1 MFDDLGRGRTAWTA
15 VGGLLA
21 LAVVFVLYS
30 FVGTF
35 VFAVF
40 IYYATRPIY
49 RRLRRRVRPAS
60 LAALLSLVLLVL
72 PALALVSYAGLVATA
87 QLDRLVGADAR
98 ANLAAALDLDLG
110 VVPDVR
116 SPDAL
121 LSIDPRRYLS
131 PEQALGLVG
140 RVGGA
145 VDVVAEVGI
154 FLVHAFV
161 MVAVAFYLLRDDTR
175 IARWVTSRF
184 GDDHGLLRAYLTA
197 VDRDLSS
204 IFFGNIL
211 NAVLT
216 GTIGVIVYSTLDAV
230 APAGLGVPAPAL
242 VGALAGVAS
251 LIPIVGMKLVYVPVA
266 LYLAGLSAVDG
277 FAGVWFVALFAG
289 VSLVVV
295 DTIPDLVL
303 RPYVSGRN
311 LHVGTV
317 MIAYTLGPLLFG
329 WYGLFLLPMVLVFV
343 VHFARVVLPELAAA
357 ESIRPFALD
366 PGATPA
372 VERPDPE
379 AEPVGEAA
387 ASRDRRASDGA
398 GADE

>member
-1 MFDDLGRGRTAWTA
+1 MLDDVDRGRA
-15 VGGLLA
+15 GLA
-21 LAVVFVLYS
+21 LLGVALAAAFVFVLYS

-60 LAALLSLVLLVL
+60 LAAASALVLLVL
-72 PALALVSYAGLVATA
+72 PALALAAYASLVAVSQVSRLTGDSRADLAATLGVDPAALPAVRSPTA
-87 QLDRLVGADAR
+87 LLDVDPRQFLSTEQLVGLARQVGDAVSV
-98 ANLAAALDLDLG
+98 LADLG
-110 VVPDVR
+110 V
-116 SPDAL
+116 
-121 LSIDPRRYLS
+121 
-131 PEQALGLVG
+131 
-140 RVGGA
+140 
-145 VDVVAEVGI
+145 

-175 IARWVTSRF
+175 IARWTVARF
-184 GDDHGLLRAYLTA
+184 GDSRGVLRAYARA

-204 IFFGNIL
+204 VFFGNIL

-216 GTIGVIVYSTLDAV
+216 GTIGVIVYTVLDFV

-266 LYLAGLSAVDG
+266 LYLAGLSAVAG
-277 FAGVWFVALFAG
+277 FTGVWFVVAFAAA
-289 VSLVVV
+289 SLVVV

-311 LHVGTV
+311 LHVGAV
-317 MIAYTLGPLLFG
+317 MVAYTLGPLLFG
-329 WYGLFLLPMVLVFV
+329 WYGIFLLPMILVFV
-343 VHFARVVLPELAAA
+343 VHFVKVVLPELSEGEPIQPYAV
-357 ESIRPFALD
+357 D
-366 PGATPA
+366 PGVSPLPDPDAETDTDEQPTPA
-372 VERPDPE
+372 ET
-379 AEPVGEAA
+379 AEN
-387 ASRDRRASDGA
+387 
-398 GADE
+398 

>member
-1 MFDDLGRGRTAWTA
+1 MLDDVDRGRA
-15 VGGLLA
+15 GLA
-21 LAVVFVLYS
+21 LLGVALAAAFVFVLYS

-60 LAALLSLVLLVL
+60 LAAASALVLLVL
-72 PALALVSYAGLVATA
+72 PALALAAYASLVAVSQVSRLTGDSRADLAATLGVDPAALPAVRSPTA
-87 QLDRLVGADAR
+87 LLDVDPRQFLSTEQLVGLARQVGDAVGV
-98 ANLAAALDLDLG
+98 LADLG
-110 VVPDVR
+110 V
-116 SPDAL
+116 
-121 LSIDPRRYLS
+121 
-131 PEQALGLVG
+131 
-140 RVGGA
+140 
-145 VDVVAEVGI
+145 

-175 IARWVTSRF
+175 IARWTVARF
-184 GDDHGLLRAYLTA
+184 GDSRGVLRAYARA

-204 IFFGNIL
+204 VFFGNIL

-216 GTIGVIVYSTLDAV
+216 GTIGVIVYTVLDFV

-266 LYLAGLSAVDG
+266 LYLAGLSAVAG
-277 FAGVWFVALFAG
+277 FTGVWFVVAFAAA
-289 VSLVVV
+289 SLVVV

-311 LHVGTV
+311 LHVGAV
-317 MIAYTLGPLLFG
+317 MVAYTLGPLLFG
-329 WYGLFLLPMVLVFV
+329 WYGIFLLPMILVFV
-343 VHFARVVLPELAAA
+343 VHFVKVVLPELSEGEPIQPYAV
-357 ESIRPFALD
+357 D
-366 PGATPA
+366 PGVSPLPDPDAETDTDEQPTPA
-372 VERPDPE
+372 ET
-379 AEPVGEAA
+379 AEN
-387 ASRDRRASDGA
+387 
-398 GADE
+398 